1 MAAQVPLREKVTGAV
16 PFLVPVGY
24 GIAAVFA
31 AELSSKLLKFDAVR
45 LLRVT
50 PGFLDLTDKAGMH
63 YVFA

>member
-1 MAAQVPLREKVTGAV
+1 
-16 PFLVPVGY
+16 
-24 GIAAVFA
+24 
-31 AELSSKLLKFDAVR
+31 LKFDAVR